1 MSASSADAFPM
12 DGFPFPFVR
21 EFIDANGGEAA
32 FEGLTTDEVKDRF
45 IVPQTQATKLS
56 LCAQMKQA
64 GDARIQPA
72 TWFVSHAWKYK
83 FLDLV
88 KALEAF
94 FADKGGMA
102 SSSFGW
108 IYSTRANIPL
118 FPSRLNGGSK
128 LSSPPLVKWGRW

>member
-1 MSASSADAFPM
+1 
-12 DGFPFPFVR
+12 
-21 EFIDANGGEAA
+21 
-32 FEGLTTDEVKDRF
+32 
-45 IVPQTQATKLS
+45 
-56 LCAQMKQA
+56 MKQA

-108 IYSTRANIPL
+108 IYSPRANIPL

-128 LSSPPLVKWGRW
+128 PSSPPSVKWGRW